1 MFPFTVIIYGTL
13 AAVAAFLLEIIFL
26 TGFSLGLITFIIG
39 ALIEEGMKL
48 LFLFQYQKRF
58 CSSMPSS
65 PPLRFL
71 FFALFGIGF
80 AFFEIFLALPM
91 NTEILLA
98 LISVHTLTSLILGYT
113 LLTRKLS
120 HFLLPAGLVLAI
132 GIHVTYNLLITS
144 LQ

>member
-13 AAVAAFLLEIIFL
+13 AAGAAFLLEILFL
-26 TGFSLGLITFIIG
+26 TGLSLGFITFIIG
-39 ALIEEGMKL
+39 ALIEESMKL
-48 LFLFQYQKRF
+48 LFLFQYQRRF

-65 PPLRFL
+65 PLLQLL

-80 AFFEIFLALPM
+80 ALVEIFLALPP
-91 NTEILLA
+91 NTGALFALA
-98 LISVHTLTSLILGYT
+98 GIHMLTSLILGYA
-113 LLTRKLS
+113 LLTRKIS
-120 HFLLPAGLVLAI
+120 PFFLPAGLVLAI